1 MKTKEIRIIKAPK
14 LSDVLNVKF
23 VPLWNST
30 DRFNILWGG
39 RGSSKSDF
47 VAYKIVNKMINDDYF
62 KGIAIMKLKD
72 NIEKNLWGTVLKVI
86 YRYGLEQ
93 LFDFKK
99 SPFTITCKQNKNLLY
114 FGGLSDPSSYR
125 GISDPT
131 CLWFEESPPEKEQD
145 WAEISLTLR
154 SNKAILQ
161 EWYTLNPVIEDYEEH
176 WFYKKFFKD
185 ENELNFRK
193 KIEVTNED
201 NITYT
206 QWATIMH
213 STLKDNRFLDD
224 GAITAIELM
233 AASSAYLYQVFKLGV
248 WANKIIEGRYYNK
261 FDITKHIQNKYYD
274 SSKPLHVSWDF
285 NRLPYSGVTIY
296 QVYDKEV
303 YCIDEICVQNKD
315 SDASSLV
322 QSCDKFKA
330 RYGSHTEGIYVYGDP
345 SGKQEDSKTE
355 RGHNNFYI
363 ILEELKSFRPQLR
376 VASVAPSQKSAGE
389 FINSIF
395 EHNYSGIQIYINSIC
410 KELIKDLS
418 YTKMDREGRIEI
430 EYIKNEDDVKMEK
443 YGHQGANFRY
453 FLTSYFSTEYNLHK
467 NPSTYTTQPTLIRQ
481 KPMGKAGW

>member
-14 LSDVLNVKF
+14 LSEVLNVRF

-47 VAYKIVNKMINDDYF
+47 VAYKIVNKMINDNYF

-86 YRYGLEQ
+86 YRYGLED

-131 CLWFEESPPEKEQD
+131 LLWFEESPPENEQD

-154 SNKAILQ
+154 SSKAILQ
-161 EWYTLNPVIEDYEEH
+161 EWYTLNPVIENYEDH
-176 WFYKKFFKD
+176 WFYKKFFLG
-185 ENELNFRK
+185 ESELDFRK
-193 KIEVTNED
+193 KIEITNED
-201 NITYT
+201 NVTYT
-206 QWATIMH
+206 QWATVMH

-233 AASSAYLYQVFKLGV
+233 AASSPYLYQVFKLGV

-261 FDITKHIQNKYYD
+261 FEAAKHVYNRSYD
-274 SSKPLHVSWDF
+274 SAKPLHVSWDF
-285 NRLPYSGVTIY
+285 NRLPYSGITIY

-303 YCIDEICVQNKD
+303 YCIDEICIFNKD
-315 SDASSLV
+315 SEASSLE
-322 QSCDKFKA
+322 QSCHKLLA

-345 SGKQEDSKTE
+345 AGRQERSDTKP
-355 RGHNNFYI
+355 GHN
-363 ILEELKSFRPQLR
+363 EWHKVMEQLKSFKPILR
-376 VASVAPSQKSAGE
+376 VAQIAPRQKTAGE

-395 EHNYSGIQIYINSIC
+395 EHNYSGIKIFINSNC
-410 KELIKDLS
+410 KELLKDLM
-418 YTKMDREGRIEI
+418 YMKMNREGDIEV
-430 EYIKNEDDVKMEK
+430 EYVKNEDDVKMEK

-467 NPSTYTTQPTLIRQ
+467 NPSTYATQPNLVRV